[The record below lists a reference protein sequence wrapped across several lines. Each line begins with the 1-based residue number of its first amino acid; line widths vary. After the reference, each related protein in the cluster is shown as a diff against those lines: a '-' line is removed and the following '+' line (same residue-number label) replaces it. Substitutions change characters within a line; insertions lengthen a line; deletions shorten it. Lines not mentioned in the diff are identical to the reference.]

1 MIAYCGLDC
10 EKCEAFIATARND
23 DALRAKVAGE
33 WSKAYH
39 APITAEHI
47 NCTGCRSAGVK
58 TLFCETMCE
67 VRKCASGRKLE
78 TCAQCGEFPCAR
90 LADIFKMAP
99 QAEQTLRSMR
109 K

>member
-10 EKCEAFIATARND
+10 DKCDAFIATARND
-23 DALRAKVAGE
+23 DAMRARVAGE
-33 WSKAYH
+33 WAKAYR
-39 APITAEHI
+39 ASITPESI

-58 TLFCETMCE
+58 FHYCETMCE

-78 TCAQCGEFPCAR
+78 TCASCGDFPCAR

-99 QAEQTLRSMR
+99 QAEQTLRSLR